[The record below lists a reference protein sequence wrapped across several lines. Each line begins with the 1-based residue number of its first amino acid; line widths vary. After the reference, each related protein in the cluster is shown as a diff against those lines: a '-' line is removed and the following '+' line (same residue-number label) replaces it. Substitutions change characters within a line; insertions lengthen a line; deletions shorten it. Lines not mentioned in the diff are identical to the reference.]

1 MNRKPKEDL
10 MLNKMSIRLTGL
22 SKSLMTKGVTLNLLK
37 MNSTNRKDFFMK
49 NSFSNEELEM
59 SKGEE
64 LRLINDK
71 ILFKIDEA
79 RGLLTLTIKGII
91 LFEYGLDGEDER
103 IAEFLNDLN
112 DNYFQDLM
120 VKNNE
125 PLESQEKAVVL
136 TLLGLHAFTS
146 ETAIKLSAYNE
157 SIQNVNLFKGCVDD
171 ALSYIRGLGERYF
184 DSKMDKIWSLNVI
197 GENPVVARI
206 SRLNNISIKTDQIY
220 KKEGGNH
227 FLDVLKDGRLS
238 KDKVTYLLRKIFD
251 KGTLN
256 FEEREALVSLMKSI
270 QSNRYKL
277 INTSH
282 DFDNADIGYGLHR
295 IIEEFKTV

>member
-1 MNRKPKEDL
+1 
-10 MLNKMSIRLTGL
+10 
-22 SKSLMTKGVTLNLLK
+22 
-37 MNSTNRKDFFMK
+37 MK
-49 NSFSNEELEM
+49 NSFSNEELKL
-59 SKGEE
+59 SKAEE
-64 LRLINDK
+64 FRLVNDK

-91 LFEYGLDGEDER
+91 LLEYGLDSEDEK
-103 IAEFLNDLN
+103 ITDFLNGLN
-112 DNYFQDLM
+112 DNYFQNLM

-146 ETAIKLSAYNE
+146 ETAVKLSAYNE
-157 SIQNVNLFKGCVDD
+157 SIQNANLFKGCVDD
-171 ALSYIRGLGERYF
+171 ALSYIKGLGERYI

-197 GENPVVARI
+197 GENPVAARI
-206 SRLNNISIKTDQIY
+206 NRLNNISIKTDQIY

-227 FLDVLKDGRLS
+227 FLDVLKDGRLD
-238 KDKVTYLLRKIFD
+238 KDKVTFLLRRIFD

-277 INTSH
+277 ISTSH
-282 DFDNADIGYGLHR
+282 DFDNADTGYVLHT